1 MANGCISD
9 ATITTLRGVSF
20 DGRVRSRAAGFAVVA
35 DPFDGRADAFPAF
48 WRWGG
53 DTGEAAARFLL
64 TGAALAVGLARV
76 AFGGF
81 EAFRGAALGDGSDRD
96 AVERFFAINQ
106 WGVTACAENHEF
118 SMPTRGAVIRRAI
131 CAVMAVSD
139 TSILKERWIS
149 PIARETCVQYNPA
162 VTEAQQPRTEPREI
176 VELRR
181 LKEQQPDLSSAAD
194 LQIELLQLQRRVQ
207 SRVPLPAINLDAA
220 HLTGLLAAGPIL
232 HFDHLKIDWSDVR
245 FLVRAAAAA
254 MRTHE
259 ALDAADLRK
268 IDLIA
273 RDAERLPS
281 LVRAWFEGTG
291 PSGTVPAEL
300 EGLETV
306 LLQAMRPILTRAADA
321 ILARVDLADWMR
333 GHCPV
338 CGGEPDLAVIT
349 PAAER
354 LLICSRCLARWR
366 FDQIMC
372 PFCRNADRSRITS
385 FTSRDGRYRLS
396 ACDVC
401 ERYLKA
407 YDARNASRPVMPA
420 VDSVA
425 TLPLDAAAMQRGYK

>member
-1 MANGCISD
+1 M
-9 ATITTLRGVSF
+9 
-20 DGRVRSRAAGFAVVA
+20 
-35 DPFDGRADAFPAF
+35 
-48 WRWGG
+48 
-53 DTGEAAARFLL
+53 
-64 TGAALAVGLARV
+64 
-76 AFGGF
+76 
-81 EAFRGAALGDGSDRD
+81 
-96 AVERFFAINQ
+96 
-106 WGVTACAENHEF
+106 
-118 SMPTRGAVIRRAI
+118 
-131 CAVMAVSD
+131 
-139 TSILKERWIS
+139 
-149 PIARETCVQYNPA
+149 
-162 VTEAQQPRTEPREI
+162 TEAQQPRTEPREI

-181 LKEQQPDLSSAAD
+181 LKEQQPDLASAVD

-207 SRVPLPAINLDAA
+207 TRVPLPSINLEAA
-220 HLTGLLAAGPIL
+220 HLTGLLTGGPIL
-232 HFDHLKIDWSDVR
+232 QFDHLKIDWSDVR

-259 ALDAADLRK
+259 ALEAADLRK
-268 IDLIA
+268 LDAIT

-281 LVRAWFEGTG
+281 IIRAWFEGTG
-291 PSGTVPAEL
+291 QSRELPAEV

-321 ILARVDLADWMR
+321 ILARVDLTDWTR
-333 GHCPV
+333 GYCPV

-372 PFCRNADRSRITS
+372 PFCRNEDRSRITS

-396 ACDVC
+396 GCDVC

>member
-1 MANGCISD
+1 
-9 ATITTLRGVSF
+9 
-20 DGRVRSRAAGFAVVA
+20 
-35 DPFDGRADAFPAF
+35 
-48 WRWGG
+48 
-53 DTGEAAARFLL
+53 
-64 TGAALAVGLARV
+64 
-76 AFGGF
+76 
-81 EAFRGAALGDGSDRD
+81 
-96 AVERFFAINQ
+96 
-106 WGVTACAENHEF
+106 
-118 SMPTRGAVIRRAI
+118 
-131 CAVMAVSD
+131 
-139 TSILKERWIS
+139 
-149 PIARETCVQYNPA
+149 
-162 VTEAQQPRTEPREI
+162 VTEAQQPRPEPREI

-207 SRVPLPAINLDAA
+207 TRVSLPGINLDGTYLSA
-220 HLTGLLAAGPIL
+220 LLSAGPIL
-232 HFDHLKIDWSDVR
+232 RFDHLKIDWSDVR

-259 ALDAADLRK
+259 ALEAADLRK
-268 IDLIA
+268 IDVIT
-273 RDAERLPS
+273 RDAERLPFI
-281 LVRAWFEGTG
+281 VRAWFDGTG
-291 PSGTVPAEL
+291 QSGEVPAEV

-306 LLQAMRPILTRAADA
+306 LLQAMRPILTRGADA
-321 ILARVDLADWMR
+321 ILARVDLSGWVH

-372 PFCRNADRSRITS
+372 PFCRNAERSRITS

-401 ERYLKA
+401 ERYIKA
-407 YDARNASRPVMPA
+407 YDARGASRPVMPP

>member
-1 MANGCISD
+1 M
-9 ATITTLRGVSF
+9 
-20 DGRVRSRAAGFAVVA
+20 
-35 DPFDGRADAFPAF
+35 
-48 WRWGG
+48 
-53 DTGEAAARFLL
+53 
-64 TGAALAVGLARV
+64 
-76 AFGGF
+76 
-81 EAFRGAALGDGSDRD
+81 
-96 AVERFFAINQ
+96 
-106 WGVTACAENHEF
+106 
-118 SMPTRGAVIRRAI
+118 
-131 CAVMAVSD
+131 
-139 TSILKERWIS
+139 
-149 PIARETCVQYNPA
+149 
-162 VTEAQQPRTEPREI
+162 TEAQQPRTEPREI

-181 LKEQQPDLSSAAD
+181 LKEQQPDLASAVD

-207 SRVPLPAINLDAA
+207 TRVPLPAINLEAA
-220 HLTGLLAAGPIL
+220 HLTTLLTGGPIL
-232 HFDHLKIDWSDVR
+232 QFENLKIDWSDVR

-268 IDLIA
+268 IDVIT

-281 LVRAWFEGTG
+281 IIRAWFEGTG
-291 PSGTVPAEL
+291 QSREL
-300 EGLETV
+300 PPEVEGLETV

-321 ILARVDLADWMR
+321 ILARVDLADWTR
-333 GHCPV
+333 GYCPV

-372 PFCRNADRSRITS
+372 PFCRNDDRSRITS
-385 FTSRDGRYRLS
+385 FTSRDGRYRLQ